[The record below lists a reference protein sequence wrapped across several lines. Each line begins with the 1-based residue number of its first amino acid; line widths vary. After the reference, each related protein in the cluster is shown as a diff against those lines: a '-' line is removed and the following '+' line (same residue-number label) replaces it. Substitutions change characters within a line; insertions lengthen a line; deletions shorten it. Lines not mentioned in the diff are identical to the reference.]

1 VRVNLTHDKVHATDC
16 GECETREGRVDRI
29 ERVLHIEGALDAA
42 QRARLVEMA
51 DKCPVHRTLHAE
63 VLTSK
68 REAESASA
76 AGTL

>member
-63 VLTSK
+63 VLTST